1 MPRLTFAFALLVVL
15 HGGCVMAA
23 EPGAP
28 TAEPTVSMPLTSPS
42 PSVDPSLSGA
52 PTPDPNVQ
60 AGVPSEHGIFVGSW
74 SSDPATP
81 PINELHVWVLHIETA
96 DGEPVAGA
104 LVTVDGDMPAHRHG
118 MPTQPEVTADLGGGD
133 YRVEGME
140 FQMGGYW
147 VIDVTVTAN
156 DETDT
161 IHFGLELPE

>member
-1 MPRLTFAFALLVVL
+1 MRSSRSWRRSFARWTSCQPTPDQHEVTPMPRLNFAFALLVVL

-81 PINELHVWVLHIETA
+81 PINELHVWV
-96 DGEPVAGA
+96 
-104 LVTVDGDMPAHRHG
+104 
-118 MPTQPEVTADLGGGD
+118 
-133 YRVEGME
+133 
-140 FQMGGYW
+140 
-147 VIDVTVTAN
+147 
-156 DETDT
+156 
-161 IHFGLELPE
+161 